1 MLSEQ
6 DTYSQAAVEKRYSQ
20 SFGSL
25 SLAVRWPQIAQKMQ
39 AGVNLAVKHYISLYL
54 SLSLHLFYPHL
65 DSPSSASNTVPGTGN
80 LEAFLDLNCLC
91 SLRDFHVVE
100 C

>member
-6 DTYSQAAVEKRYSQ
+6 DTYNQAAVEKRYSQ

-25 SLAVRWPQIAQKMQ
+25 PLAVRWPQIAQMQ
-39 AGVNLAVKHYISLYL
+39 ARVNLAVKHYISLDL

-91 SLRDFHVVE
+91 SLRDFHIIGS
-100 C
+100 